1 MERPTLQ
8 ASDNKKKEEK
18 FFFNMNNF
26 DDDFVEEEIIE
37 EPPPPVFSEAE
48 LDAAKRQAYAKGHEE
63 GITEERNSREQTL
76 AKIMDR
82 ISASTATL
90 FAQETAREALYER
103 EAVTLTLSIFEK
115 LFPVYQAAHG
125 FEELKA
131 QLQAVLESQSGQ
143 SSIHIK
149 VSTGYA
155 EGVENYMK
163 MISQKNEALSFKITV
178 DESLDEGDIKL
189 LWADGG
195 AIRHVETMAQEIKT
209 KLQEVLAGS
218 GANVHDG
225 DEVESQASELPESV
239 SKADTQKPDADFHS
253 DEAVAQDGPMGA
265 EGKPA
270 QDQNPVED
278 SKDE

>member
-1 MERPTLQ
+1 MQ

-48 LDAAKRQAYAKGHEE
+48 LEAAKRQAYAKGHEE

-82 ISASTATL
+82 ISASTASL

-103 EAVTLTLSIFEK
+103 EAVALTLCVFEK
-115 LFPVYQAAHG
+115 LFPVYQAAQG
-125 FEELKA
+125 FEELKN

-149 VSTGYA
+149 VSSGYA
-155 EGVENYMK
+155 EGIERYMSAL
-163 MISQKNEALSFKITV
+163 SQKNEALSFKITV
-178 DESLDEGDIKL
+178 DESLDEGDVL
-189 LWADGG
+189 LAWADGG
-195 AIRHVETMAQEIKT
+195 AIRRAEAMAQEIKT

-218 GANVHDG
+218 GAVVHDG
-225 DEVESQASELPESV
+225 GVDESQLSDLPGPDSQ
-239 SKADTQKPDADFHS
+239 ADLVKPDADIGS
-253 DEAVAQDGPMGA
+253 DETVTQNDPMGA
-265 EGKPA
+265 PA

-278 SKDE
+278 NKDE